1 VVLDLSN
8 TLRSHGINVELDRY
22 HVPPEKGWPHWCE
35 EQLRPENSKFV
46 IVVCTDTYRR
56 RVEGKIPVGKPPLG
70 QIVTLPS
77 YSAGSPQSLAPL
89 PRRSAVTEFTLT
101 ETDLVPEAEQPEGEI
116 TMPATTRD
124 QILIS
129 YSHKDKKLFQEVKTM
144 LAPAIQKGIVNIWDD
159 TMIRPGA
166 QWKAEIEKAL
176 ASVRVGVLLVS
187 ENFLESEFIT
197 KNELPPLLKAAQDD
211 DATIFWVYLSHCL
224 YQHTEIE
231 QFQAAHDISR
241 PLNELPKPRRNAAWR
256 EICNKLMQIAQ
267 NP

>member
-1 VVLDLSN
+1 LN
-8 TLRSHGINVELDRY
+8 
-22 HVPPEKGWPHWCE
+22 
-35 EQLRPENSKFV
+35 
-46 IVVCTDTYRR
+46 
-56 RVEGKIPVGKPPLG
+56 
-70 QIVTLPS
+70 
-77 YSAGSPQSLAPL
+77 
-89 PRRSAVTEFTLT
+89 
-101 ETDLVPEAEQPEGEI
+101 ETDLVPETEKPEGEI

-124 QILIS
+124 QIFIS

-176 ASVRVGVLLVS
+176 ASARVGVLLVS

-197 KNELPPLLKAAQDD
+197 KNELPPLLKAAQDGG
-211 DATIFWVYLSHCL
+211 ATIFWVYLSPCL

-241 PLNELPKPRRNAAWR
+241 PLSELTKPRRKAAWR
-256 EICNKLMQIAQ
+256 EICNKLLQIAQ